1 MDCVRK
7 EVIEMCGI
15 VGFTGTLPN
24 SKEVLEEM
32 MLKIYH
38 RGPDQYG
45 SHITDKVAFGF
56 RRLSIIDLDHGMQPM
71 YNEDKS
77 DVIVF
82 NGEIYNFKEV
92 RADLEAKGH
101 VFANN
106 SDTECIVHGYEEYG
120 TKIVDK
126 LRGMFAFAIWDEK
139 KQSLFAA
146 RDFFGIKPFYYAVI
160 DGHLVFASEIKSI
173 LEFPGYKKEVNLDAL
188 EQYLSFQY
196 DPLEETFFKGIY
208 KLKPGHMMEYDGKTN
223 EVKISCYW
231 KPEFLTENQMS
242 EEELKEKLEATL
254 QESIDSH
261 LIADVEVG
269 SLLSSGVDSSFLTAV
284 SKTPKTYTVGFAE
297 GNGRYNEV
305 TYAKKLADKLEIQ
318 NTSKLITKEEYFD
331 SLSDVMYYMDE
342 PLADPAA
349 VALYFV
355 DQLAAKDIK
364 VVLSGEG
371 SDEFFGGYNIY
382 CEPQDLASYQKL
394 PKFLRKGL
402 AGIAKKIPGRVKGK
416 NFIIRGSKTVEERFI
431 GNANMFSYE
440 ERQKILVKKGTNKT
454 PQQVLKHYYDDVKHL
469 NDVEKMQ
476 YIDINCWLPGDIL
489 LKADKMS
496 MAHSLE
502 SRVPYLDTRVFSV
515 AHGIPLSSKIQ
526 GHKTKSLFRDIAE
539 KYLPEEV
546 AEKKKLGFPV
556 PIRVWLKEDD
566 IYNKVMAAF
575 TSDEAKQFFNTEYL
589 CKLLVDHRADK
600 ADNSRRIWTVY
611 MFLVWYDVYFK
622 EESMA
627 EAVGF

>member
-1 MDCVRK
+1 
-7 EVIEMCGI
+7 MCGI
-15 VGFTGTLPN
+15 CGFTGKLPN
-24 SKEVLEEM
+24 SKEVLEKM

-38 RGPDQYG
+38 RGPDQSG
-45 SHITDKVAFGF
+45 THLTDQVALGF

-71 YNEDKS
+71 YNEDKKK
-77 DVIVF
+77 VIVF
-82 NGEIYNFKEV
+82 NGEIYNFKEI

-106 SDTECIVHGYEEYG
+106 ADTECIVHGYEEYG

-126 LRGMFAFAIWDEK
+126 LRGMFAFSIWDEE

-146 RDFFGIKPFYYAVI
+146 RDFFGIKPYYYAVI
-160 DGHLVFASEIKSI
+160 GGHLVFASEIKSI
-173 LEFPGYKKEVNLDAL
+173 LEFPGYERQVNIDAL

-208 KLKPGHMMEYDGKTN
+208 KLKPGHMLEFN
-223 EVKISCYW
+223 NNQVKISCFW
-231 KPEFLTENQMS
+231 KPSFLKES
-242 EEELKEKLEATL
+242 SLPEDELKAHLEETL
-254 QESIDSH
+254 NESIQSH
-261 LIADVEVG
+261 LISDVEVG
-269 SLLSSGVDSSFLTAV
+269 SLLSSGVDSSYLTAV
-284 SKTPKTYTVGFAE
+284 SKLPKTYTVGFAE

-305 TYAKKLADKLEIQ
+305 TYAKRLADKLAIK
-318 NTSKLITKEEYFD
+318 NTSKIITKEEYFD

-371 SDEFFGGYNIY
+371 SDELFGGYNIY
-382 CEPQDLASYQKL
+382 CEPQDLRKYQKL
-394 PKFLRKGL
+394 PRVLRKGV
-402 AGIAKKIPGRVKGK
+402 AAIAKKLPAGVKGRS
-416 NFIIRGSKTVEERFI
+416 FLIRGSKTVEERFI

-440 ERQKILVKKGTNKT
+440 DRQKMLAKKGSNKT
-454 PQQVLKHYYDDVKHL
+454 PQQVLSRYYDDVKHL

-502 SRVPYLDTRVFSV
+502 SRVPFLDKEVFNL
-515 AHGIPLSSKIQ
+515 AHGIPLNSKIKA
-526 GHKTKSLFRDIAE
+526 HKTKALFRDIAE

-566 IYNKVMAAF
+566 IYNKVMETF
-575 TSDEAKQFFNTEYL
+575 TSETAKEYFNTDYL
-589 CKLLVDHRADK
+589 CKLLVDHKADK
-600 ADNSRRIWTVY
+600 FDNSRRIWTVY
-611 MFLVWYDVYFK
+611 MFLVWHGVYF
-622 EESMA
+622 EEQEM
-627 EAVGF
+627 ENAVGF